1 YWLHNEFIQV
11 EGEKMSKSE
20 GNFYTVRE
28 LLEDY
33 SGNAIRLYLLSSH
46 YRSETDFSNEGLEKA
61 EKELGKLRKA
71 YSISRQRGEGLEK
84 EAEEVR
90 EKFEEFMAD
99 DLNTAK
105 TKQALLRFAGE
116 VNSRGEASEEVG
128 ETLRRL
134 SNVLGVDVRSSA
146 TEREASMAD
155 LLLDLRDEARER
167 EDYKA
172 SDYIR
177 DRLES
182 LGFDV
187 EDTGEGS
194 EWF

>member
-1 YWLHNEFIQV
+1 
-11 EGEKMSKSE
+11 
-20 GNFYTVRE
+20 
-28 LLEDY
+28 
-33 SGNAIRLYLLSSH
+33 
-46 YRSETDFSNEGLEKA
+46 
-61 EKELGKLRKA
+61 
-71 YSISRQRGEGLEK
+71 RGEGLEK

-105 TKQALLRFAGE
+105 AKQALLRFAGE